1 MGDKGGGATAPG
13 LGREVGDTGGR
24 GVTHLLVLDL
34 ERRQAGLQLR
44 ESQRELGLDLLLRHD
59 LGHLTGSGGQPIVS
73 QQHGNKS

>member
-13 LGREVGDTGGR
+13 LGRGGETGGR

-59 LGHLTGSGGQPIVS
+59 LGHLSGSGGQPTVS